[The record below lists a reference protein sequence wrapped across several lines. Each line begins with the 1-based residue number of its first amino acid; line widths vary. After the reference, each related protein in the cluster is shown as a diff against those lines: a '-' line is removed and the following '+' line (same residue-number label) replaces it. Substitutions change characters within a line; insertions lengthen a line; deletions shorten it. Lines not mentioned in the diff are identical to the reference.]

1 VIANVLL
8 DKAVSVMAADHR
20 IGLVHVLDLGL
31 HLAAIVLG
39 NLAAKDHCDLVRPS
53 DGSIGIEQTL
63 ANLVQG
69 RAATEDEVV
78 AEFDLREEQ
87 PVAAPRLLSLSRG
100 EKGGEMRQPLSAAC
114 HQVSRN
120 ERVGEC
126 LQAIGC
132 RAFEEGIGE
141 LLESDAVLAQAI
153 GQPMVLIEA
162 DTGGEWKVGADAH
175 EHSSPVPV
183 VDVKVVLNDPAI
195 SDLKTPSVREFIA
208 NSNHDA
214 RRLPRFEND
223 YDCVR
228 LRSFEIWIDEL
239 VTTALRRLHDRDVAL
254 GRRSFTQR

>member
-1 VIANVLL
+1 MLFR
-8 DKAVSVMAADHR
+8 S
-20 IGLVHVLDLGL
+20 
-31 HLAAIVLG
+31 
-39 NLAAKDHCDLVRPS
+39 S
-53 DGSIGIEQTL
+53 DGSIGVEQTL
-63 ANLVQG
+63 TELVQG
-69 RAATEDEVV
+69 RATAEDEVV

-87 PVAAPRLLSLSRG
+87 SVSATSLFSLSCS
-100 EKGGEMRQPLSAAC
+100 EKGCEVRKPLLTAS
-114 HQVSRN
+114 HQISRN
-120 ERVGEC
+120 ERVGER

-141 LLESDAVLAQAI
+141 LLESDAVLAQTI

-183 VDVKVVLNDPAI
+183 INVKVVLNDPTI
-195 SDLKTPSVREFIA
+195 SDLKMPSVRNLVA

-214 RRLPRFEND
+214 RRLAGFEDD

-228 LRSFEIWIDEL
+228 LGSFKIWIDEF

-254 GRRSFTQR
+254 GRPLLHPPLKLVGDVGQRVPCHRV